1 MRIVIARDYDQM
13 SRKAACILAAQLIQ
27 RPESVLGLATGDT
40 PRGLYRELIRLHGEG
55 EIDFSRASSFN
66 LDEYVGLGA
75 DNPQSY
81 RYFMRDQLFDHVNI
95 NAGRTHIPD
104 GTAGDIEAECLRY
117 EEAILGAGGIDI
129 QILGLGR
136 DGHIGFNEPGRELNA
151 RTHHARLNE
160 STIEANARFF
170 ANRDEVPTSAIT
182 MGIGTIMAARRILL
196 LASGPSKAEPV
207 QGMLRGPITPE
218 LPASV
223 LQLHPDAIVILDE
236 AAAALL

>member
-1 MRIVIARDYDQM
+1 MRIVIVRDYDQM

-40 PRGLYRELIRLHGEG
+40 PRGLYRELIHLHGEG

-81 RYFMRDQLFDHVNI
+81 HYFMRDQLFNHVNI

-104 GTAGDIEAECLRY
+104 GTASDIEAECLHY
-117 EEAILGAGGIDI
+117 EETILGAGGIDI

-151 RTHHARLNE
+151 RTHHAHLND

-170 ANRDEVPTSAIT
+170 ANREEVPTSAIT

-207 QGMLRGPITPE
+207 RGMVRGPITPE